1 MKEPK
6 SDFIG
11 RAVYPGKLEESL
23 GSGFLSYE
31 QLLRMSRSDERSMDV
46 VIKLMVANRRLEPWV
61 GTKCIMCKNVAPIA
75 RNLEDIGPEVE
86 CLLCGEITPVEFLE
100 FLRLFKI
107 LKS

>member
-1 MKEPK
+1 MKKPG
-6 SDFIG
+6 SDSIG
-11 RAVYPGKLEESL
+11 RAIYPGKLEEFL

-31 QLLRMSRSDERSMDV
+31 QLLRMSRSDERSVDIT
-46 VIKLMVANRRLEPWV
+46 IKLMVANSRLEPWV

-75 RNLEDIGPEVE
+75 RNLDDVGPEVE

-100 FLRLFKI
+100 FLRFFKI